1 MENKDNLNSEQ
12 LDEVSG
18 GINSPLSKEPRCSK
32 CLSSDLTFQNITRE
46 YGYTVMVYKCDKC
59 GATIKHIVEPIQN

>member
-1 MENKDNLNSEQ
+1 MENNDNLNPEQ
-12 LDEVSG
+12 LSEVSG
-18 GINSPLSKEPRCSK
+18 GINSPLSKELRCSK
-32 CLSSDLTFQNITRE
+32 CHSSDLTYQNTTRE